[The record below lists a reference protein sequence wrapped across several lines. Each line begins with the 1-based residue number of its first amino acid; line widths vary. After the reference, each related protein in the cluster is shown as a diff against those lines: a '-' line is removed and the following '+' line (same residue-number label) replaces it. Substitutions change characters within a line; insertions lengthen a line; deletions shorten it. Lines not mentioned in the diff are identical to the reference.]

1 MNRRTAKAEEM
12 EVISNMPDY
21 TTKDAKKQDVR
32 IMSLELSNVK
42 RIKAVAL
49 EPAPTGLTVIG
60 GKNGQGK
67 TSVLDAIAWALGG
80 ERFRPDA
87 AQREGSV
94 LNPDIR
100 ITLSNGL
107 TVTRKGNKS
116 TLTVT
121 DESGRRSGQ
130 QLLNEFIEVLAL
142 DLPKFLQ
149 ASDKERASILLGIL
163 GIQDQLDALDREE
176 RAAYDQRLQVGRDR
190 DRARHYADELP
201 WHDGAP
207 EQEVSVAA
215 LSADLRAV
223 QERNQRNA
231 ELRQKVTQI
240 RARLADTDTQIN
252 TLQAMRTALE
262 TEMRKAEA
270 DAEGLQ
276 DGDPDI
282 VLRQI
287 QNAEIVNAQVR
298 DNRAHMDAD
307 ARAAAL
313 VEQYDALTAEV
324 EDVRA
329 RRTAL
334 LDGADMPLPQ
344 LSVQDGVLTYNGQP
358 WSCMSSAEQLRA
370 ATAIVARL
378 KPECRFVLVDK
389 LEQMDVDTLRDFGA
403 WAAAQGLQVIGT
415 RVSTGGECTVVIE
428 DGEVAAE
435 AAPAQKWKEGT
446 F

>member
-1 MNRRTAKAEEM
+1 MDNH
-12 EVISNMPDY
+12 
-21 TTKDAKKQDVR
+21 TTSANKPQEVR
-32 IMSLELSNVK
+32 ITSLELANVK

-49 EPAPTGLTVIG
+49 DPAPTGLTVIG

-67 TSVLDAIAWALGG
+67 TSVLDGIAWALGG

-87 AQREGSV
+87 AKREGSV
-94 LNPDIR
+94 LDPDLR
-100 ITLSNGL
+100 VQLSNGL
-107 TVTRKGNKS
+107 TVIRKGAKS
-116 TLTVT
+116 ALTVV

-130 QLLNEFIEVLAL
+130 QLLNEFVEALAL

-149 ASDKERASILLGIL
+149 ASDKERASILLSIL
-163 GIQDQLDALDREE
+163 GIQDQLDALEREE

-223 QERNQRNA
+223 QARNQHNA

-252 TLQAMRTALE
+252 ALRAMRTALE
-262 TEMRKAEA
+262 TEMRKAEV

-282 VLRQI
+282 ILRQI
-287 QNAEIVNAQVR
+287 QNAEAVNAQVR
-298 DNRAHMDAD
+298 DNRAHLDAD

-313 VEQYDALTAEV
+313 AEQYDELSSQV
-324 EDVRA
+324 EDVRS
-329 RRTAL
+329 RRMAL
-334 LDGADMPLPQ
+334 LNGADMPLPG
-344 LSVQDGVLTYNGQP
+344 LSVQEGVLTYQGQP

-370 ATAIVARL
+370 ATAIVSRL

-389 LEQMDVDTLRDFGA
+389 LEQMDVDTLREFGA
-403 WAAAQGLQVIGT
+403 WAAQQGLQVIGT
-415 RVSTGGECTVVIE
+415 RVSTGDECSIIIE
-428 DGEVAAE
+428 DGEVVESAP
-435 AAPAQKWKEGT
+435 AAPKWKEGQ

>member
-1 MNRRTAKAEEM
+1 MDNH
-12 EVISNMPDY
+12 
-21 TTKDAKKQDVR
+21 TTIANKPQEVR
-32 IMSLELSNVK
+32 ITSLELENVK

-49 EPAPTGLTVIG
+49 DPAPTGLTVIG

-80 ERFRPDA
+80 EKFRPDA
-87 AQREGSV
+87 AKREGSV
-94 LNPDIR
+94 LDPELR
-100 ITLSNGL
+100 VQLSNGL
-107 TVTRKGNKS
+107 TVIRKGPKS
-116 TLTVT
+116 ALTVV

-130 QLLNEFIEVLAL
+130 QLLNEFVEVLAL

-149 ASDKERASILLGIL
+149 ASDKERASILLSIL
-163 GIQDQLDALDREE
+163 GIQDQLDELERKE

-252 TLQAMRTALE
+252 ALRAMRTALE
-262 TEMRKAEA
+262 TEMRKAEV

-282 VLRQI
+282 ILRQI
-287 QNAEIVNAQVR
+287 QNAEAVNAQVR
-298 DNRAHMDAD
+298 DNRAHLDAD

-313 VEQYDALTAEV
+313 AEQYDELSSQV
-324 EDVRA
+324 EDVRS
-329 RRTAL
+329 RRMAL
-334 LDGADMPLPQ
+334 LNGADMPLPG
-344 LSVQDGVLTYNGQP
+344 LSVQEGVLTYQGQP

-370 ATAIVARL
+370 ATAIVSRL

-389 LEQMDVDTLRDFGA
+389 LEQMDVDTLREFGA
-403 WAAAQGLQVIGT
+403 WAAQQGLQVIGT
-415 RVSTGGECTVVIE
+415 RVSTGDECSIIIE
-428 DGEVAAE
+428 DGEVVESAP
-435 AAPAQKWKEGT
+435 AAPKWKEGQ

>member
-1 MNRRTAKAEEM
+1 M
-12 EVISNMPDY
+12 SNY
-21 TTKDAKKQDVR
+21 TTGKTPAQEVR
-32 IMSLELSNVK
+32 ITSLELANVK

-49 EPAPTGLTVIG
+49 DPAPTGLTVIG

-149 ASDKERASILLGIL
+149 VSDKERASILLGIL

-252 TLQAMRTALE
+252 TLRAMRTALE

-282 VLRQI
+282 ILRQI
-287 QNAEIVNAQVR
+287 QNAETVNAQVR
-298 DNRAHMDAD
+298 DNRAHADVD

-313 VEQYDALTAEV
+313 VEQYDALTAAV

-344 LSVQDGVLTYNGQP
+344 LSVQEGVLTYNGQP
-358 WSCMSSAEQLRA
+358 WSCMSSAEQLRS

-403 WAAAQGLQVIGT
+403 WAASQGLQVIGT
-415 RVSTGGECTVVIE
+415 RVSTGDECSIIIE
-428 DGEVAAE
+428 DGTVTEPE
-435 AAPAQKWKEGT
+435 PQPSWKGGK

>member
-1 MNRRTAKAEEM
+1 MNM
-12 EVISNMPDY
+12 SNY
-21 TTKDAKKQDVR
+21 TTGKAPAQEVR
-32 IMSLELSNVK
+32 ITSLELANVK
-42 RIKAVAL
+42 RIKAVAM

-87 AQREGSV
+87 AQREGSM

-163 GIQDQLDALDREE
+163 GIQDQLDALEREE

-207 EQEVSVAA
+207 EQEVSVSA

-223 QERNQRNA
+223 QERNQHNA

-252 TLQAMRTALE
+252 TLRAMRTTLE
-262 TEMRKAEA
+262 AEMRKAEA

-287 QNAEIVNAQVR
+287 QNAETVNAQVR
-298 DNRAHMDAD
+298 DNRAHADAD

-313 VEQYDALTAEV
+313 AEQYDALTAEV

-344 LSVQDGVLTYNGQP
+344 LSVQEGVLTYNGQP

-415 RVSTGGECTVVIE
+415 RVSTGDECSIIIE

-435 AAPAQKWKEGT
+435 AAPAQKWKEGQ

>member
-1 MNRRTAKAEEM
+1 MNM
-12 EVISNMPDY
+12 SNY
-21 TTKDAKKQDVR
+21 TTGKAPAQEVR
-32 IMSLELSNVK
+32 ITSLELANVK
-42 RIKAVAL
+42 RIKAVAM

-163 GIQDQLDALDREE
+163 GIQDQLDALEREE

-201 WHDGAP
+201 WHDSAP

-215 LSADLRAV
+215 LSADLKAV

-231 ELRQKVTQI
+231 EMRQKVTQI

-252 TLQAMRTALE
+252 TLRAMRSALE

-282 VLRQI
+282 VLQQI
-287 QNAEIVNAQVR
+287 QNAETVNAQVR
-298 DNRAHMDAD
+298 DNRAHVDAD

-313 VEQYDALTAEV
+313 AEQYDALTAEV

-344 LSVQDGVLTYNGQP
+344 LSVQEGVLTYNGQP

-389 LEQMDVDTLRDFGA
+389 LEQMDTDTLREFGA
-403 WAAAQGLQVIGT
+403 WAAEQGLQVIGT
-415 RVSTGGECTVVIE
+415 RVSTGGECTVIIE
-428 DGEVAAE
+428 DGEIAEE
-435 AAPAQKWKEGT
+435 AAPAPKWKEGT

>member
-1 MNRRTAKAEEM
+1 M
-12 EVISNMPDY
+12 
-21 TTKDAKKQDVR
+21 QDVR
-32 IMSLELSNVK
+32 ITALELSNVK

-49 EPAPTGLTVIG
+49 EPAPAGLTVIG

-67 TSVLDAIAWALGG
+67 TSVLDGIAWALGG

-87 AQREGSV
+87 AKREGSV
-94 LNPDIR
+94 LDPELR
-100 ITLSNGL
+100 VQLSNGL
-107 TVTRKGNKS
+107 TVIRKGPKS
-116 TLTVT
+116 ALTVV
-121 DESGRRSGQ
+121 DETGKRSGQ
-130 QLLNEFIEVLAL
+130 QLLNEFVETLAL

-149 ASDKERASILLGIL
+149 ASDKERASILLSIL
-163 GIQDQLDALDREE
+163 GIQDQLDALEREE

-201 WHDGAP
+201 WHNGAP
-207 EQEVSVAA
+207 EQEISVAT

-252 TLQAMRTALE
+252 ALRAMRTALE
-262 TEMRKAEA
+262 TEMRKAEV

-282 VLRQI
+282 ILRQI
-287 QNAEIVNAQVR
+287 QNAEAVNAQVR
-298 DNRAHMDAD
+298 DNRAHLDAD

-313 VEQYDALTAEV
+313 AEQYDELSSQV
-324 EDVRA
+324 EDVRS
-329 RRTAL
+329 RRMAL
-334 LDGADMPLPQ
+334 LNGADMPLPG
-344 LSVQDGVLTYNGQP
+344 LSVQEGVLTYQGQL

-370 ATAIVARL
+370 ATAIVSRL

-389 LEQMDVDTLRDFGA
+389 LEQMDVDTLREFGA
-403 WAAAQGLQVIGT
+403 WAAEHGLQVIGT
-415 RVSTGGECTVVIE
+415 RVSTGDECSIIIE
-428 DGEVAAE
+428 DGAVAAE
-435 AAPAQKWKEGT
+435 AAPAQKWKEGQ

>member
-1 MNRRTAKAEEM
+1 MDNHTT
-12 EVISNMPDY
+12 ISNKP
-21 TTKDAKKQDVR
+21 QEVR
-32 IMSLELSNVK
+32 ITSLELANVK

-49 EPAPTGLTVIG
+49 DPAPTGLTVIG

-80 ERFRPDA
+80 EKFRPDA
-87 AQREGSV
+87 AKREGSV
-94 LNPDIR
+94 LDPELR
-100 ITLSNGL
+100 VQLSNGL
-107 TVTRKGNKS
+107 TVVRKGAKS
-116 TLTVT
+116 ALTVV
-121 DESGRRSGQ
+121 DESGCRSGQ
-130 QLLNEFIEVLAL
+130 QLLNEFVEVLAL

-149 ASDKERASILLGIL
+149 ASDKERASILLSIL
-163 GIQDQLDALDREE
+163 GIQDQLDALEREE

-201 WHDGAP
+201 WHNGAP
-207 EQEVSVAA
+207 EQEVSVAT

-252 TLQAMRTALE
+252 ALRAMRTALE
-262 TEMRKAEA
+262 TEMRKAEV

-282 VLRQI
+282 ILRQI
-287 QNAEIVNAQVR
+287 QNAEAVNAQVR
-298 DNRAHMDAD
+298 DNRAHLDAD
-307 ARAAAL
+307 ARAAVLA
-313 VEQYDALTAEV
+313 EQYDELSSQV
-324 EDVRA
+324 EDVRS
-329 RRTAL
+329 RRMAL
-334 LDGADMPLPQ
+334 LDGADMPLPG
-344 LSVQDGVLTYNGQP
+344 LSVQEGVLTYQGQP

-370 ATAIVARL
+370 ATAIVSRL

-389 LEQMDVDTLRDFGA
+389 LEQMDVDTLREFGA
-403 WAAAQGLQVIGT
+403 WAAQQGLQVIGT
-415 RVSTGGECTVVIE
+415 RVSTGDECSIIIE
-428 DGEVAAE
+428 DGEVVESAP
-435 AAPAQKWKEGT
+435 AAPKWKEGQ

>member
-1 MNRRTAKAEEM
+1 MDNH
-12 EVISNMPDY
+12 
-21 TTKDAKKQDVR
+21 TTIPNKPQEVR
-32 IMSLELSNVK
+32 ITSLELANVK

-49 EPAPTGLTVIG
+49 DPAPTGLTVIG

-67 TSVLDAIAWALGG
+67 TSVLDGIAWALGG

-87 AQREGSV
+87 AKREGSV
-94 LNPDIR
+94 LDPDLR
-100 ITLSNGL
+100 VQLSNGL
-107 TVTRKGNKS
+107 TVIRKGAKS
-116 TLTVT
+116 ALTVV

-130 QLLNEFIEVLAL
+130 QLLNEFVEALAL

-149 ASDKERASILLGIL
+149 ASDKERASILLSIL
-163 GIQDQLDALDREE
+163 GIQDQLDALEREE

-223 QERNQRNA
+223 QARNQHNA

-252 TLQAMRTALE
+252 ALRAMRTALE
-262 TEMRKAEA
+262 TEMRKAEV

-282 VLRQI
+282 ILRQI
-287 QNAEIVNAQVR
+287 QNAEAVNAQVR
-298 DNRAHMDAD
+298 DNRAHLDAD

-313 VEQYDALTAEV
+313 AEQYDELSSQV
-324 EDVRA
+324 EDVRS
-329 RRTAL
+329 RRMAL
-334 LDGADMPLPQ
+334 LSGADMPLPG
-344 LSVQDGVLTYNGQP
+344 LSVQEGVLTYQGQP

-370 ATAIVARL
+370 ATAIVSRL

-389 LEQMDVDTLRDFGA
+389 LEQMDVDTLREFGA
-403 WAAAQGLQVIGT
+403 WAAQQGLQVIGT
-415 RVSTGGECTVVIE
+415 RVSTGDECSIIIE
-428 DGEVAAE
+428 DGEVVESAP
-435 AAPAQKWKEGT
+435 AAPKWKEGQ

>member
-1 MNRRTAKAEEM
+1 MDNH
-12 EVISNMPDY
+12 
-21 TTKDAKKQDVR
+21 TTIANKPQEVR
-32 IMSLELSNVK
+32 ITSLELANVK

-49 EPAPTGLTVIG
+49 DPAPTGLTVIG

-252 TLQAMRTALE
+252 TLRAMRTALE

-287 QNAEIVNAQVR
+287 QNAETVNAQVR

-415 RVSTGGECTVVIE
+415 RVSTGDECSIIIE
-428 DGEVAAE
+428 DGEVSAE
-435 AAPAQKWKEGT
+435 AAPAQKWKEGQ

>member
-1 MNRRTAKAEEM
+1 MDNH
-12 EVISNMPDY
+12 
-21 TTKDAKKQDVR
+21 TTIANKPQEVR
-32 IMSLELSNVK
+32 ITSLELANVK
-42 RIKAVAL
+42 RIKAIAL
-49 EPAPTGLTVIG
+49 DPAPTGLTVIG

-107 TVTRKGNKS
+107 IVTRKGNKS

-163 GIQDQLDALDREE
+163 GIQDQLDALEREE

-215 LSADLRAV
+215 LSADLKAV

-252 TLQAMRTALE
+252 ALRAMRTALE

-276 DGDPDI
+276 DGDPDV

-287 QNAEIVNAQVR
+287 QNAETVNAQVR

-344 LSVQDGVLTYNGQP
+344 LSVQEGVLTYNGQP

>member
-1 MNRRTAKAEEM
+1 MDNH
-12 EVISNMPDY
+12 
-21 TTKDAKKQDVR
+21 TTIANKPQEVR
-32 IMSLELSNVK
+32 ITSLELSNVK

-49 EPAPTGLTVIG
+49 EPAPAGLTVIG

-67 TSVLDAIAWALGG
+67 TSVLDGIAWALGG

-87 AQREGSV
+87 AKREGSV
-94 LNPDIR
+94 LDPELR
-100 ITLSNGL
+100 VQLSNGL
-107 TVTRKGNKS
+107 TVIRKGPKS
-116 TLTVT
+116 ALTVV

-130 QLLNEFIEVLAL
+130 QLLNEFVEVLAL

-149 ASDKERASILLGIL
+149 ASDKERASILLSIL
-163 GIQDQLDALDREE
+163 GIQDQLDALEREE

-223 QERNQRNA
+223 QERNQNNA

-240 RARLADTDTQIN
+240 RARLTDTETQIN
-252 TLQAMRTALE
+252 ALRAMRTALE
-262 TEMRKAEA
+262 TEMRKAEV

-282 VLRQI
+282 ILRQI
-287 QNAEIVNAQVR
+287 QNAEAVNAQVR
-298 DNRAHMDAD
+298 DNRAHLDAD

-313 VEQYDALTAEV
+313 AEQYDELSSQV
-324 EDVRA
+324 EDVRS
-329 RRTAL
+329 RRMAL
-334 LDGADMPLPQ
+334 LDGADMPLPG
-344 LSVQDGVLTYNGQP
+344 LSVQEGVLYYNGQP
-358 WSCMSSAEQLRA
+358 WSCMSSAEQMRA
-370 ATAIVARL
+370 ATAIVGRL
-378 KPECRFVLVDK
+378 KPECRFVLVDR
-389 LEQMDVDTLRDFGA
+389 LETMDTDTLREFGA
-403 WAAAQGLQVIGT
+403 WAAERGLQVIGT

-428 DGEVAAE
+428 DGEVVESAP
-435 AAPAQKWKEGT
+435 AAPKWKEGT

>member
-1 MNRRTAKAEEM
+1 M
-12 EVISNMPDY
+12 SNY
-21 TTKDAKKQDVR
+21 TTDKAPAQEVR
-32 IMSLELSNVK
+32 ITSLELANVK
-42 RIKAVAL
+42 RIKAVSL
-49 EPAPTGLTVIG
+49 DPAPTGLTVIG

-107 TVTRKGNKS
+107 TVARKGNKS

-215 LSADLRAV
+215 LSADLRAI

-252 TLQAMRTALE
+252 TLRAMRTALE

-287 QNAEIVNAQVR
+287 QNAETVNAQVR

-344 LSVQDGVLTYNGQP
+344 LSVQEGVLTYNGQP

-415 RVSTGGECTVVIE
+415 RVSTGDECSIIIE

-435 AAPAQKWKEGT
+435 AAPAQKWKEGQ

>member
-1 MNRRTAKAEEM
+1 MDNH
-12 EVISNMPDY
+12 
-21 TTKDAKKQDVR
+21 TTSANKPQEVR
-32 IMSLELSNVK
+32 ITSLELANVK

-49 EPAPTGLTVIG
+49 DPAPTGLTVIG

-80 ERFRPDA
+80 EKFRPDA
-87 AQREGSV
+87 AKREGSV
-94 LNPDIR
+94 LDPELR
-100 ITLSNGL
+100 VQLSNGL
-107 TVTRKGNKS
+107 TVVRKGAKS
-116 TLTVT
+116 ALTVV

-130 QLLNEFIEVLAL
+130 QLLNEFVEVLAL

-149 ASDKERASILLGIL
+149 ASDKERASILLSIL
-163 GIQDQLDALDREE
+163 GIQDQLDALEREE

-201 WHDGAP
+201 WHNGAP
-207 EQEVSVAA
+207 EQEVSVAT

-223 QERNQRNA
+223 QARNQHNA

-252 TLQAMRTALE
+252 ALRAMRTALE
-262 TEMRKAEA
+262 TEMRKAEV

-282 VLRQI
+282 ILRQI
-287 QNAEIVNAQVR
+287 QNAEAVNAQVR
-298 DNRAHMDAD
+298 DNRAHLDAD

-313 VEQYDALTAEV
+313 AEQYDELSSQV
-324 EDVRA
+324 EDVRS
-329 RRTAL
+329 RRMAL
-334 LDGADMPLPQ
+334 LDGADMPLPG
-344 LSVQDGVLTYNGQP
+344 LSVQEGVLTYQGQP

-389 LEQMDVDTLRDFGA
+389 LEQMDVDTLREFGA
-403 WAAAQGLQVIGT
+403 WAAEHGLQVIGT
-415 RVSTGGECTVVIE
+415 RVSTGDECSIIIE

-435 AAPAQKWKEGT
+435 AAPAQKWKEGQ